1 MKLKYEERMKE
12 NTKTWLT
19 RTNKMVNYSSDT
31 TELDKSEKYED
42 FTLAKGWKG

>member
-19 RTNKMVNYSSDT
+19 MTNKMVNYSSDT
-31 TELDKSEKYED
+31 TELDKNEKYGD